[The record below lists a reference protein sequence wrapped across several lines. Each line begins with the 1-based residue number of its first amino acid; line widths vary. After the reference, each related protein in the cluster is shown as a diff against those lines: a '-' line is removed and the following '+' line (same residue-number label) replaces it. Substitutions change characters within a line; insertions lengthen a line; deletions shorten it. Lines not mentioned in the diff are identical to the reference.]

1 MDSLSLLTVQSGT
14 EKYIFERL
22 FSEHILKYNVDP
34 TIRRSFL
41 QIILDTRSNNLCY
54 PFKHG
59 LRCTSLGGVEFVFTK
74 KRREKEAQRR
84 SCLKGL

>member
-1 MDSLSLLTVQSGT
+1 MLYVIDSSSVLTVQSGT

-54 PFKHG
+54 RDYEIPQKV
-59 LRCTSLGGVEFVFTK
+59 CLGGFSHMMAF
-74 KRREKEAQRR
+74 
-84 SCLKGL
+84 